1 MKTKLILPL
10 LLLSGMVAAQSPITT
25 AVPFLS
31 ITPDARGAGL
41 ADCGVASEADA
52 YSMYYNPA
60 KYAFIGSNTTVG
72 LGYSR
77 WTLGQTNLY
86 NAAVA
91 QRIGQRSTLA
101 ATFRY
106 HQGLAVE
113 SLNTLGQWGG
123 TFTPHD
129 LAVDLGYAIRLNDA
143 LSLAVAG
150 RYIQSNA
157 FGKDDDVVNVY
168 DRIKTGR
175 SFAADLGVYY
185 RKPVRLGGLD
195 ARLALGAS
203 ITNLG
208 TKIGYSKDKNPYL
221 KEFIPTTLRLGT
233 SLKVNLG
240 GDHALTG
247 MADLTK
253 LLVPS
258 QLTVES
264 RDQSVFMGMIQ
275 SFYDAPGGFKEELYE
290 INYGLGLDYAWRDM
304 LHVRTGYFNQP
315 ALKGNLK
322 YLSLGLG
329 LELKHFGLDV
339 CYDLSTTSAH
349 NADYLKVDTHFKL

>member
-1 MKTKLILPL
+1 MKTHSFLFLPL
-10 LLLSGMVAAQSPITT
+10 LLCGMVAAQSPVTT

-60 KYAFIGSNTTVG
+60 KYAFIGSNTT
-72 LGYSR
+72 
-77 WTLGQTNLY
+77 
-86 NAAVA
+86 
-91 QRIGQRSTLA
+91 
-101 ATFRY
+101 
-106 HQGLAVE
+106 
-113 SLNTLGQWGG
+113 
-123 TFTPHD
+123 
-129 LAVDLGYAIRLNDA
+129 
-143 LSLAVAG
+143 
-150 RYIQSNA
+150 
-157 FGKDDDVVNVY
+157 
-168 DRIKTGR
+168 
-175 SFAADLGVYY
+175 ADLGVYY

-258 QLTVES
+258 QPTPATHL
-264 RDQSVFMGMIQ
+264 QSTFLCMIQ

-339 CYDLSTTSAH
+339 CYDLSTTSTH